1 MATQTQPQPAAQVS
15 GKLSDQNLLIRRDVY
30 EALPAFYRC
39 CISTPQGLHFGNGGC
54 GYGTKYGLDI
64 ATETEPR
71 SGFIG
76 RILDWLQGIGVRSE
90 IDRRREEAYRDVF
103 LFLAYAGVKEVGV

>member
-1 MATQTQPQPAAQVS
+1 MNYQERC
-15 GKLSDQNLLIRRDVY
+15 LNLASKWGFEIFDDGDWIR
-30 EALPAFYRC
+30 
-39 CISTPQGLHFGNGGC
+39 ISTPKELRFGNGGC

-64 ATETEPR
+64 AETEPR

-76 RILDWLQGIGVRSE
+76 RILDWLQGIGVGSE

-103 LFLAYAGVKEVGV
+103 LFLAYVGVKEVGI

>member
-1 MATQTQPQPAAQVS
+1 MNYQEQC
-15 GKLSDQNLLIRRDVY
+15 LNLASEWGFEIVDGGDWIR
-30 EALPAFYRC
+30 
-39 CISTPQGLHFGNGGC
+39 ISIPQGLHFGNGGC

-103 LFLAYAGVKEVGV
+103 LFLAYVGVKEVGV

>member
-39 CISTPQGLHFGNGGC
+39 FVDVMVSRKEWHI
-54 GYGTKYGLDI
+54 I
-64 ATETEPR
+64 EP
-71 SGFIG
+71 GA
-76 RILDWLQGIGVRSE
+76 V
-90 IDRRREEAYRDVF
+90 
-103 LFLAYAGVKEVGV
+103 